1 MSLLSHGC
9 NLPGDDV
16 DLCGGSSVNHGLMFV
31 VLMNGTSSVRWMYC
45 FFKLAREPLMYLAGA
60 DVDCGRTAECRLF
73 LTVPLLCIHQCT
85 ICCSKNTFPKTPVAG
100 LHKSNDLLK
109 KKSCMYIDMRHT
121 RQLHRNGNALSQL
134 EHPLLWSETV

>member
-16 DLCGGSSVNHGLMFV
+16 DLCGGSSINHGLMFV

-60 DVDCGRTAECRLF
+60 KM
-73 LTVPLLCIHQCT
+73 LTKRMAAHAAKTVELVPCWELMWTVGVQL
-85 ICCSKNTFPKTPVAG
+85 SAG
-100 LHKSNDLLK
+100 FF
-109 KKSCMYIDMRHT
+109 
-121 RQLHRNGNALSQL
+121 
-134 EHPLLWSETV
+134 